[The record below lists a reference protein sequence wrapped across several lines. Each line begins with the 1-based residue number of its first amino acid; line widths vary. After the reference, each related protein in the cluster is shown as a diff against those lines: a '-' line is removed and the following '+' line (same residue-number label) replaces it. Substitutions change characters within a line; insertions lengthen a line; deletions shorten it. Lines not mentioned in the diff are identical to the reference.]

1 MNNFRFFVDSFG
13 WPMMQY
19 KISLTSNIWSPI
31 DALPIQLWKVNVD
44 GSPKSQTRVPSPIPY
59 CPIWGQDAMRSMEKE
74 KFISARLSKYM
85 EFQKQGMEKNIT
97 YAMKMNP
104 YVDYLK
110 GYFISFVKTFTC

>member
-1 MNNFRFFVDSFG
+1 MVSQERPFVPQLIQEIPNFQTWVLSCWKDGLKTLVKHIDMNNFRFFVDSFG

-59 CPIWGQDAMRSMEKE
+59 CPIWG
-74 KFISARLSKYM
+74 
-85 EFQKQGMEKNIT
+85 
-97 YAMKMNP
+97 
-104 YVDYLK
+104 
-110 GYFISFVKTFTC
+110 